1 MESMVSDKPISFG
14 IVGSGTAGLISA
26 LMLRRAFPKSDITI
40 ISSSA
45 LGIVGVG
52 EGSTEHWREFM
63 DLCDIPLEDMLV
75 KTAATHKYGIRF
87 EGWSNAFP
95 NYFHSV
101 SGDEDIYA
109 FGLYPLYAGILATGK
124 TLTSQTS
131 SQGLIQNKIRV
142 QNLHKNTN
150 QYHFDTFKLNSYVTE
165 LCFKRSIK
173 MIDAQ
178 VQSITRESETGCIT
192 SVTTDSDVKVKADFW
207 FDASGFRRVLM
218 SHLENTEWVSFSKYL
233 AVDSA
238 IAAPS
243 ASDPSGQ
250 IRPYTRAIAQ
260 DAGWMWE
267 IPTQERRGNG
277 YVFSSA
283 FLTEDQAVQKLSE
296 HIDSPVN
303 SPRTFKFDAG
313 HLKNIWVHNCISIGL
328 AAAFVEPLEAT
339 SIGSSIQQMKLAIPY
354 IASFA
359 PQHTAS
365 QKHYNKCMTRMM
377 DNILLMIRLHYMS
390 DRRDTPFWKHVAE
403 MPVNDS
409 LAEMLELWQE
419 RTPTRYDINNLHGEM
434 FVGAHLIHV
443 AQGQN
448 VLNTEVG
455 VRALK
460 NLCLLEKVENEMSAR
475 RHARFDH
482 ELVDHAESLRQ
493 LWVESDGHLW

>member
-1 MESMVSDKPISFG
+1 MEFQPIEKPISFG
-14 IVGSGTAGLISA
+14 IVGSGTAGLLSA

-40 ISSSA
+40 ISSST

-63 DLCDIPLEDMLV
+63 DICNIPLEDMLV

-101 SGDEDIYA
+101 SGDDDIYA
-109 FGLYPLYAGILATGK
+109 FGLYPLYSGILASGK

-131 SQGLIQNKIRV
+131 TRGLVENKIRV
-142 QNLHKNTN
+142 NGLHKNTN
-150 QYHFDTFKLNSYVTE
+150 QYHFDTFKLNSYFVE

-178 VQSITRESETGCIT
+178 VTSIIRNAENGCIE
-192 SVTTDSDVKVKADFW
+192 SVNTDIDVQVSANFW
-207 FDASGFRRVLM
+207 IDASGMRRTLM
-218 SHLENTEWVSFSKYL
+218 THLDNTEWVSFSKYL

-238 IAAPS
+238 VAAPS
-243 ASDPSGQ
+243 PSDESGQ

-260 DAGWMWE
+260 DAGWIWE

-283 FLTEDQAVQKLSE
+283 FCSEDQAIKRLEEQIKTQ
-296 HIDSPVN
+296 IA

-313 HLKNIWVHNCISIGL
+313 HLKNAWVNNCIATGL
-328 AAAFVEPLEAT
+328 SFAFVEPLEAT
-339 SIGSSIQQMKLAIPY
+339 SIGSTIQQLKIAIPY
-354 IASFA
+354 IASFL
-359 PQHTAS
+359 PNHTAS
-365 QKHYNKCMTRMM
+365 QKHYNKYMSIMM
-377 DNILLMIRLHYMS
+377 DNILLMIRLHYVS
-390 DRRDTPFWKHVAE
+390 DRRDTEFWKHVAQ

-409 LAEMLELWQE
+409 LGELLDLWKE
-419 RTPTRYDINNLHGEM
+419 RTPMRHDVPITHGEM
-434 FVGAHLIHV
+434 FLAAHLFHV
-443 AQGQN
+443 AQGQD
-448 VLNTEVG
+448 VLDKDTA
-455 VRALK
+455 VRAIR
-460 NLCLLEKVENEMSAR
+460 NMCLQETVEHHMSER

-482 ELVDHAESLRQ
+482 ELTDHAESLKA
-493 LWVESDGHLW
+493 LWVEKDGYLW

>member
-1 MESMVSDKPISFG
+1 MEIASNEKPISFG
-14 IVGSGTAGLISA
+14 IVGSGTAGLLAA

-40 ISSSA
+40 VSSSA

-63 DLCDIPLEDMLV
+63 DICSIPIEDMLV

-131 SQGLIQNKIRV
+131 SSGLVENKIRV

-150 QYHFDTFKLNSYVTE
+150 QYHFDTFKLNSYFTE
-165 LCFKRSIK
+165 LCFKRTIK

-178 VQSITRESETGCIT
+178 VTSVERNSENGCIE
-192 SVTTDSDVKVKADFW
+192 SVNTDVDVKIKADFW
-207 FDASGFRRVLM
+207 FDASGMRRTLM
-218 SHLENTEWVSFSKYL
+218 THLDNTDWVSFSKYL

-238 IAAPS
+238 VAAPS
-243 ASDPSGQ
+243 PSDESGQ

-260 DAGWMWE
+260 DSGWIWE

-277 YVFSSA
+277 YVFSSQ
-283 FLTEDQAVQKLSE
+283 FLSE
-296 HIDSPVN
+296 DEAVARLSEQIGVSVQ

-313 HLKNIWVHNCISIGL
+313 HLKNIWVNNCIAVGL

-339 SIGSSIQQMKLAIPY
+339 SIGSTIQQIKLAIPY

-359 PQHTAS
+359 PHHTAS
-365 QKHYNKCMTRMM
+365 QKHYNKSMNIMM

-390 DRRDTPFWKHVAE
+390 DRRDTPFWRHVAE

-409 LAEMLELWQE
+409 LAEMLALWQE
-419 RTPTRYDINNLHGEM
+419 RTPCRLDITNQHGEM

-460 NLCLLEKVENEMSAR
+460 NMNLTEVVENAMSDR

-482 ELVDHAESLRQ
+482 ELVDHAESLKK
-493 LWVESDGHLW
+493 LWIERDGNLW